1 MEIRLY
7 KTTDAPEKLN
17 KTLTGELHVN
27 GALRD
32 SNNVLQPYVEMTVD
46 VTQYNYAYIPQ
57 YSRYYFV
64 TGYRVVR
71 SGLFAVSLSVDVLM
85 SYREQILEVRGRL
98 ANGTNVN
105 PYNSNATYGTEV
117 RQTAHQTKFAYTF
130 EKQDDL
136 ILVGLV
142 GR

>member
-1 MEIRLY
+1 MEIILY
-7 KTTDAPEKLN
+7 KTTEAPEKLD
-17 KTLTGELHVN
+17 KTLTDELHVN
-27 GALRD
+27 GAMRD

-46 VTQYNYAYIPQ
+46 VSQYNYAYIQQ

-71 SGLFAVSLSVDVLM
+71 TGLFAISMSVDVLM
-85 SYREQILEVRGRL
+85 SYKEKILDVRGRL
-98 ANGTNVN
+98 SKGTDVN
-105 PYNSNATYGTEV
+105 PYNSNASYSTEV
-117 RQTAHQTKFAYTF
+117 RQTAHQTKFAYSF